1 MGYQRPTFSAKSF
14 GYKNKNH
21 KENKMRV
28 SFIGLGVMGYPMAGH
43 LQKAGFDVTVFNRT
57 QAKAVAWA
65 KQFGGQYAETV
76 AECVKNADVVLTCVG
91 NDDDVRSMTTAATGA
106 ISAMKPGAVL
116 IDHTTTSALL
126 AEELSAAAQQ
136 AGLHFMDAP
145 VSGGQAGAENG
156 VLTIMCGG
164 DEALFAKMQPI
175 FAAYGRSS
183 VLMGAAGQG
192 QRAKMVN
199 QICIAGVLNGLSEGL
214 MLAEQAGLDIPNLV
228 ACLKNGAAGSWQMEN
243 RALTMSQEKFD
254 FGFAIDWM
262 IKDLGFCLDEAA
274 QLGLRLPMTENTMTA
289 YQRLSAQGLGRMD
302 TSVLIQAIKEAAKK

>member
-1 MGYQRPTFSAKSF
+1 MK
-14 GYKNKNH
+14 
-21 KENKMRV
+21 V

-43 LQKAGFDVTVFNRT
+43 LQKAGFEVTVFNRT
-57 QAKAVAWA
+57 QAKAAAWA

-91 NDDDVRSMTTAATGA
+91 NDDDVRSMTTAADGA
-106 ISAMKPGAVL
+106 FQAMKPGSVL
-116 IDHTTTSALL
+116 IDHTTTSAQL
-126 AEELSAAAQQ
+126 AQELSAAAQQ
-136 AGLHFMDAP
+136 AGLRFMDAP

-164 DEALFAKMQPI
+164 DEALFTEMQTI

-274 QLGLRLPMTENTMTA
+274 QLGLRLSMTENTMAA
-289 YQRLSAQGLGRMD
+289 YQYLSAQGLGRMD
-302 TSVLIQAIKEAAKK
+302 TSVLIQAVKGAGKK

>member
-1 MGYQRPTFSAKSF
+1 MK
-14 GYKNKNH
+14 
-21 KENKMRV
+21 V
-28 SFIGLGVMGYPMAGH
+28 SFIGLGVMGYSMAGH
-43 LQKAGFDVTVFNRT
+43 LQKAGFEVTVFNRT
-57 QAKAVAWA
+57 QAKAAAWA

-91 NDDDVRSMTTAATGA
+91 NDDDVRSMTTAADGA
-106 ISAMKPGAVL
+106 FQAMKPGSVL
-116 IDHTTTSALL
+116 IDHTTTSAQL
-126 AEELSAAAQQ
+126 AQELSAAAQQ
-136 AGLHFMDAP
+136 AGLRFMDAP

-164 DEALFAKMQPI
+164 DEALFAEMQPI

-262 IKDLGFCLDEAA
+262 IKDLGFCLDEAT
-274 QLGLRLPMTENTMTA
+274 QLGLRLSMTENTMAA
-289 YQRLSAQGLGRMD
+289 YQYLSAQGLGRMD
-302 TSVLIQAIKEAAKK
+302 TSVLIQAVKGAGKK

>member
-1 MGYQRPTFSAKSF
+1 MK
-14 GYKNKNH
+14 
-21 KENKMRV
+21 V

-43 LQKAGFDVTVFNRT
+43 LQKAGFEVTVFNRT

-65 KQFGGQYAETV
+65 KQFGGKYAETV
-76 AECVKNADVVLTCVG
+76 AECVKGADVVLTCVG
-91 NDDDVRSMTTAATGA
+91 NDDDVRSMTTAPTGA
-106 ISAMKPGAVL
+106 LPAMKAGAVL

-126 AEELSAAAQQ
+126 AEELSAAAQH

-164 DEALFAKMQPI
+164 DAALFAKMQPI

-183 VLMGAAGQG
+183 VLMGKAGQG

-228 ACLKNGAAGSWQMEN
+228 SCLKNGAAGSWQMEN

-274 QLGLRLPMTENTMTA
+274 HLGLTLPMTESTIAA
-289 YQRLSAQGLGRMD
+289 YQRLSGQGLGRMD
-302 TSVLIQAIKEAAKK
+302 TSVLIKAVKESGKK